1 VTSKLT
7 GLTSTNACGQ
17 LGIVFGS
24 TNTLLAKTNGNCTTK
39 LRVQIAA
46 GLRSTG
52 EVWVDKSN
60 YFTVE
65 VYGARARVCAEHP
78 AKGSRV
84 VVEAEL
90 DWREWTD
97 QENSRHE
104 AVVFRARQI
113 LFEGARPSGS
123 DADEGGDNEGSSPS
137 DAEPAW
143 AVTPG
148 DGSAGAE
155 DLPF

>member
-1 VTSKLT
+1 LV
-7 GLTSTNACGQ
+7 
-17 LGIVFGS
+17 
-24 TNTLLAKTNGNCTTK
+24 AKTNGDCTTK

-65 VYGARARVCAEHP
+65 VYGARAPVYAEHL
-78 AKGSRV
+78 ASGSRV
-84 VVEAEL
+84 VVEDEL

-97 QENSRHE
+97 QEKSGHE

-113 LFEGARPSGS
+113 LFEGARPSGG
-123 DADEGGDNEGSSPS
+123 DADEGGDDEGSSPS
-137 DAEPAW
+137 DAEPAG

-148 DGSAGAE
+148 DGSPGAE